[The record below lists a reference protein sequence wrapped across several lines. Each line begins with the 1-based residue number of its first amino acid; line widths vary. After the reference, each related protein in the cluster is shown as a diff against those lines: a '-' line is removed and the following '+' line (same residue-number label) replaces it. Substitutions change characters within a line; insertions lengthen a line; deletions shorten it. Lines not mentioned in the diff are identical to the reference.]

1 MSAHTS
7 GKWRAVAYASHAKT
21 SILSDAPLPKE
32 IGGQKVLPGPFVIAE
47 CNCSFDSAQDEANA
61 ARIAP
66 CVNAFDGM
74 PQKDV
79 EELAA
84 IPGGVMALTIQA
96 DDYRLQRDALRAEV
110 AATARLHGE
119 ALRDRDRLREE
130 NRTQYDDIA
139 NLTRALVAVRER
151 CQGVHTTD
159 QVTGQTFAARIDKL
173 LETKS

>member
-21 SILSDAPLPKE
+21 SILSDAPIPKE
-32 IGGQKVLPGPFVIAE
+32 VGGQKVLRGPFVIAE

-96 DDYRLQRDALRAEV
+96 DDYRLE
-110 AATARLHGE
+110 
-119 ALRDRDRLREE
+119 RDRLAVLNKTLVEALQKIRARAVAHPDDDDADRKRNLFHVEAVA
-130 NRTQYDDIA
+130 RTT
-139 NLTRALVAVRER
+139 LTDA
-151 CQGVHTTD
+151 GV
-159 QVTGQTFAARIDKL
+159 Q
-173 LETKS
+173 S